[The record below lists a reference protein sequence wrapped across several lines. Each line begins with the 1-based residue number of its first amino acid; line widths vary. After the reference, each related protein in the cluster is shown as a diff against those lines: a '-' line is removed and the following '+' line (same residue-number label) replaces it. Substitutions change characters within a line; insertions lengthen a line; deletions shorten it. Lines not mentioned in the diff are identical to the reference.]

1 MRIKNEKLRIYEVD
15 EKYLKYLGRYDKNV
29 RTKSNRKY
37 YGILITNNNI
47 DYCIPF
53 TSKVKK
59 RNLKLTVN
67 IKEKDNVIAQLT
79 INNMIPVNSS
89 VVKEINIRN
98 EKDKYYLYRELYFL
112 RKVKVQEEVLK
123 KAENALRVLKNK
135 NNKDFTFFKSIC
147 CDYFIL
153 EIKCKKWQDVSIN
166 F

>member
-1 MRIKNEKLRIYEVD
+1 MHSV
-15 EKYLKYLGRYDKNV
+15 YLK
-29 RTKSNRKY
+29 S
-37 YGILITNNNI
+37 
-47 DYCIPF
+47 
-53 TSKVKK
+53 KK

-153 EIKCKKWQDVSIN
+153 EIKCKKWQD
-166 F
+166 

>member
-98 EKDKYYLYRELYFL
+98 EKDIYYLYRELYFL

-153 EIKCKKWQDVSIN
+153 EIKCKKWQD
-166 F
+166 

>member
-1 MRIKNEKLRIYEVD
+1 MQKNEKLRIYEVD

-153 EIKCKKWQDVSIN
+153 EIKCKKWQD
-166 F
+166 

>member
-135 NNKDFTFFKSIC
+135 NNKYFTFFKSIC

-153 EIKCKKWQDVSIN
+153 EIKCKKWQD
-166 F
+166 

>member
-153 EIKCKKWQDVSIN
+153 EIKCKKWQD
-166 F
+166 

>member
-135 NNKDFTFFKSIC
+135 KQQRFYFF
-147 CDYFIL
+147 
-153 EIKCKKWQDVSIN
+153 
-166 F
+166 

>member
-59 RNLKLTVN
+59 ET
-67 IKEKDNVIAQLT
+67 
-79 INNMIPVNSS
+79 
-89 VVKEINIRN
+89 
-98 EKDKYYLYRELYFL
+98 
-112 RKVKVQEEVLK
+112 
-123 KAENALRVLKNK
+123 
-135 NNKDFTFFKSIC
+135 
-147 CDYFIL
+147 
-153 EIKCKKWQDVSIN
+153 
-166 F
+166 

>member
-89 VVKEINIRN
+89 VVKN
-98 EKDKYYLYRELYFL
+98 
-112 RKVKVQEEVLK
+112 
-123 KAENALRVLKNK
+123 
-135 NNKDFTFFKSIC
+135 
-147 CDYFIL
+147 
-153 EIKCKKWQDVSIN
+153 
-166 F
+166 

>member
-112 RKVKVQEEVLK
+112 RKVKVQEEILK
-123 KAENALRVLKNK
+123 KAENALRVLKDK

-147 CDYFIL
+147 CNYFIL
-153 EIKCKKWQDVSIN
+153 EFKCKKWED
-166 F
+166 

>member
-153 EIKCKKWQDVSIN
+153 EIKCKKWKD
-166 F
+166 

>member
-123 KAENALRVLKNK
+123 KAENALRILKNK

-153 EIKCKKWQDVSIN
+153 EIKCKKWQD
-166 F
+166 